1 LNALGGN
8 NLEKSLN
15 GEFAGKRILITGG
28 FGFIGSNLARTLCNM
43 GARVT
48 VIDSLI
54 PEYGGNPFNLSGHE
68 ERMRTNISDVRDQH
82 GIKYLIRD
90 QDYLFNLAGQVSHT
104 DSMVNPY
111 TDLDVNVHAQV
122 YILEA
127 SRQFNPKLRVV
138 FSSTRQIY
146 GRPQYL
152 PVDEA
157 HPVTPVDVN
166 GINKVAGE
174 SYHLLYGKVYGLEVT
189 CLRLTNT
196 YGPRMRVKDAR
207 QTFLGWWIRQ
217 LIEGEEL
224 QIFGTGEQRRD
235 LNFVDDVINA
245 MLYAAVNPKA
255 VGQVYNLGGEPIS
268 LLELAKLMIECN
280 GSGSFSIVPFPEDR
294 KAIDIGHYYGSFDKI
309 KTDLGWQPQVS
320 LQEGLERT
328 LSYYK
333 DHLCHYV

>member
-1 LNALGGN
+1 MNG
-8 NLEKSLN
+8 SLN
-15 GEFAGKRILITGG
+15 GDFAGKRVLITGG
-28 FGFIGSNLARTLCNM
+28 FGFIGSNLARALCNM
-43 GARVT
+43 RALVT
-48 VIDSLI
+48 VIDSMI
-54 PEYGGNPFNLSGHE
+54 PEYCGNPFNLSGYE
-68 ERMRTNISDVRDQH
+68 EMMRTNISDVRDQY
-82 GIKYLIRD
+82 GIKYLIRN

-104 DSMVNPY
+104 DSMVNRY

-122 YILEA
+122 YIIDA
-127 SRQFNPKLRVV
+127 ARQFNPKLRIV
-138 FSSTRQIY
+138 FCLMRQIY

-157 HPVTPVDVN
+157 HPITPVDVN
-166 GINKVAGE
+166 GINKTAAE

-217 LIEGEEL
+217 LIEGQEL

-235 LNFVDDVINA
+235 LNFVDDVISA

-268 LLELAKLMIECN
+268 LLELAKLMVECN
-280 GSGSFSIVPFPEDR
+280 GSGSI
-294 KAIDIGHYYGSFDKI
+294 
-309 KTDLGWQPQVS
+309 
-320 LQEGLERT
+320 
-328 LSYYK
+328 
-333 DHLCHYV
+333 

>member
-1 LNALGGN
+1 MENC
-8 NLEKSLN
+8 LN
-15 GEFAGKRILITGG
+15 GEFAGKRVLITGG
-28 FGFIGSNLARTLCNM
+28 FGFLGSNLARTLCDM

-54 PEYGGNPFNLSGHE
+54 PEYGGNPFNLSGYE

-157 HPVTPVDVN
+157 HPITPVDVN

-174 SYHLLYGKVYGLEVT
+174 SYHLLYGKLYGLEVT
-189 CLRLTNT
+189 SLRLTNT
-196 YGPRMRVKDAR
+196 YGPRMRIKDAR

-217 LIEGEEL
+217 LMEGREL

-235 LNFVDDVINA
+235 LNFVEDVVNA
-245 MLYAAVNPKA
+245 MLHAAINPKA

-268 LLELAKLMIECN
+268 LLELAKVIVECN
-280 GSGSFSIVPFPEDR
+280 GSGSFITVPFPEDR
-294 KAIDIGHYYGSFDKI
+294 KAIDIGHYYGSFEKI
-309 KTDLGWQPQVS
+309 KADLGWKPKISVR
-320 LQEGLERT
+320 EGLERT
-328 LSYYK
+328 LGYYK
-333 DHLCHYV
+333 HHLCHYV

>member
-1 LNALGGN
+1 L
-8 NLEKSLN
+8 KTDLN
-15 GEFAGKRILITGG
+15 GAFAGKRVLITGG
-28 FGFIGSNLARTLCNM
+28 FGFLGSNLARTLCDM
-43 GARVT
+43 RARVT

-54 PEYGGNPFNLSGHE
+54 PEYGGNPFNLLGYE
-68 ERMRTNISDVRDQH
+68 EGIRTNISDVRDPY

-127 SRQFNPKLRVV
+127 SRQFNPKLRLV

-157 HPVTPVDVN
+157 HPITPVDVN
-166 GINKVAGE
+166 GINKLAGE
-174 SYHLLYGKVYGLEVT
+174 SYHLLYGRVYGLEVT

-217 LIEGEEL
+217 LIEGREL
-224 QIFGTGEQRRD
+224 QIFGTGEQLRD
-235 LNFVDDVINA
+235 LNFVDDVISA
-245 MLYAAVNPKA
+245 MLVAAINPKA
-255 VGQVYNLGGEPIS
+255 VSQVYNLGGEPIS
-268 LLELAKLMIECN
+268 LLELAKLMVECN
-280 GSGSFSIVPFPEDR
+280 GSGSFTIVPFPEDR
-294 KAIDIGHYYGSFDKI
+294 KTIDIGHYYGSFEKI
-309 KTDLGWQPQVS
+309 KTDLEWEPQVS
-320 LQEGLERT
+320 LREGLEHT

-333 DHLCHYV
+333 KHLRHYV

>member
-1 LNALGGN
+1 MRAL
-8 NLEKSLN
+8 
-15 GEFAGKRILITGG
+15 
-28 FGFIGSNLARTLCNM
+28 
-43 GARVT
+43 VT
-48 VIDSLI
+48 VIDSMI
-54 PEYGGNPFNLSGHE
+54 PEYGGNPFNLSGYE
-68 ERMRTNISDVRDQH
+68 EMMRTNISDVRDQY
-82 GIKYLIRD
+82 GIKHLIRK

-127 SRQFNPKLRVV
+127 ARQFNPKLRIV

-157 HPVTPVDVN
+157 HPITPVDVN
-166 GINKVAGE
+166 GINKTAAE

-217 LIEGEEL
+217 LIEGREL
-224 QIFGTGEQRRD
+224 QIFGTGEQQRD
-235 LNFVDDVINA
+235 LNFIDDVVEA
-245 MLYAAVNPKA
+245 MLHSAINPTA

-268 LLELAKLMIECN
+268 LRELAKLMVECN
-280 GSGSFSIVPFPEDR
+280 GSGSYVTVPFPDDR

-309 KTDLGWQPQVS
+309 KADLGWQPQVS
-320 LQEGLERT
+320 LREGVDRT
-328 LSYYK
+328 LRYYK

>member
-1 LNALGGN
+1 M
-8 NLEKSLN
+8 ERYLN
-15 GEFAGKRILITGG
+15 GAFADKRILITGG

-54 PEYGGNPFNLSGHE
+54 PEYGGNPFNLAGYE
-68 ERMRTNISDVRDQH
+68 ERMRTNISDVRDQY

-152 PVDEA
+152 PVDEG
-157 HPVTPVDVN
+157 HPIVPVDVN

-217 LIEGEEL
+217 LIEGREL
-224 QIFGTGEQRRD
+224 QIFGTGEQLRD
-235 LNFVDDVINA
+235 LNFVDDVIDA
-245 MLYAAVNPKA
+245 MLHAAINPKA
-255 VGQVYNLGGEPIS
+255 VGQVYNLGGEPIA
-268 LLELAKLMIECN
+268 LLELAKLMVECH
-280 GSGSFSIVPFPEDR
+280 GSGSFRTVPFPDER
-294 KAIDIGHYYGSFDKI
+294 KAIDIGHYYGSYDKI
-309 KTDLGWQPQVS
+309 KTDLGWQPQIS
-320 LQEGLERT
+320 LREGLEHT

>member
-1 LNALGGN
+1 MENG
-8 NLEKSLN
+8 LN
-15 GEFAGKRILITGG
+15 GEFAGKRVLITGG
-28 FGFIGSNLARTLCNM
+28 FGFIGSNLARSLCDR

-54 PEYGGNPFNLSGHE
+54 PEYGGNPFNLSRYE
-68 ERMRTNISDVRDQH
+68 ERIQTNISDVRDPY

-138 FSSTRQIY
+138 FSSTRQLY

-152 PVDEA
+152 PVDEG
-157 HPVTPVDVN
+157 HPIVPVDVN
-166 GINKVAGE
+166 GINKLAGE

-189 CLRLTNT
+189 SLRLTNT

-217 LIEGEEL
+217 LIEGQEL
-224 QIFGTGEQRRD
+224 QIFGTGEQLRD

-245 MLYAAVNPKA
+245 MLYAAINPKA

-268 LLELAKLMIECN
+268 LLELAKLMVECN

-294 KAIDIGHYYGSFDKI
+294 KAIDIGHYYGSFGKI
-309 KTDLGWQPQVS
+309 KTDLGWKPQVS
-320 LQEGLERT
+320 LREGVDRT

>member
-1 LNALGGN
+1 
-8 NLEKSLN
+8 LEKLLN

-43 GARVT
+43 RARVT

-54 PEYGGNPFNLSGHE
+54 PEYGGNPFNLSGYE

-157 HPVTPVDVN
+157 HPITPVDVN

-217 LIEGEEL
+217 LIEGQEL

-245 MLYAAVNPKA
+245 MLFAAVNPKA
-255 VGQVYNLGGEPIS
+255 VGQAYNLGGEPIS
-268 LLELAKLMIECN
+268 LLELAKLMVEVN
-280 GSGSFSIVPFPEDR
+280 GCGSFGIVPFPEDR

-320 LQEGLERT
+320 LREGLERT

>member
-1 LNALGGN
+1 MKNH
-8 NLEKSLN
+8 LN
-15 GEFAGKRILITGG
+15 GAFAGKRVLITGG
-28 FGFIGSNLARTLCNM
+28 FGFLGSNLARSLCDM
-43 GARVT
+43 HAHVT

-54 PEYGGNPFNLSGHE
+54 PEYGGNPFNLAGYE
-68 ERMRTNISDVRDQH
+68 EGIRTNISDVRDPY
-82 GIKYLIRD
+82 GIKHLVRD

-127 SRQFNPKLRVV
+127 IRQFNPKLRLV

-157 HPVTPVDVN
+157 HPITPVDVN
-166 GINKVAGE
+166 GINKLAAE

-207 QTFLGWWIRQ
+207 QTFIGWWIRQ
-217 LIEGEEL
+217 LIEGHQL
-224 QIFGTGEQRRD
+224 QIFGTGEQLRD
-235 LNFVDDVINA
+235 LNFVDDVTTA
-245 MLYAAVNPKA
+245 MLLVATHAKA
-255 VGQVYNLGGEPIS
+255 VGQIYNLGAEPIS
-268 LLELAKLMIECN
+268 LLELAKLMVECN
-280 GSGSFSIVPFPEDR
+280 GSGSFTTVPFPEDR
-294 KAIDIGHYYGSFDKI
+294 KTIDIGDYYGSFEKI
-309 KTDLGWQPQVS
+309 KADLEWEPEFS
-320 LQEGLERT
+320 LREGLERT

-333 DHLCHYV
+333 KYSSHYV